1 MRYHQPQSTQ
11 MPTDRQQVNK
21 MWHSQRTEWK
31 WKCPLLSHVRLF
43 VTPWTVAHHG
53 ISVHGISHVGVL
65 EWVAISFSKESSRPK
80 YPTQVSCITGR
91 FFFFFLT
98 IWATRETQRT
108 EYHTAKRVDNLQQ
121 HPMVWLNN
129 LNMVFSGRFQ
139 VQKDE
144 YLITR
149 GIYSINI
156 KPGKF
161 VPGAQKS
168 GLRVD

>member
-1 MRYHQPQSTQ
+1 
-11 MPTDRQQVNK
+11 
-21 MWHSQRTEWK
+21 
-31 WKCPLLSHVRLF
+31 
-43 VTPWTVAHHG
+43 
-53 ISVHGISHVGVL
+53 
-65 EWVAISFSKESSRPK
+65 
-80 YPTQVSCITGR
+80 
-91 FFFFFLT
+91 
-98 IWATRETQRT
+98 
-108 EYHTAKRVDNLQQ
+108 
-121 HPMVWLNN
+121 MVWLNN

-156 KPGKF
+156 KPGKS